1 MLDIPKNQKSLISLF
16 FEDPRSRGP
25 GIGTGCWMLDAGY
38 WMMDAGILVPCSW
51 FLVPDSSSLAPF
63 NTETLKH

>member
-25 GIGTGCWMLDAGY
+25 GIGTGYWILVTGY
-38 WMMDAGILVPCSW
+38 WYSGILVFW
-51 FLVPDSSSLAPF
+51 FLVPHYQLFLGASTAHLR
-63 NTETLKH
+63 